1 MLHPHNPDWI
11 DKFTEEEKLI
21 KKLLG
26 TIAIDIQHI
35 GSTAIP
41 HIMAK
46 PIIDIA
52 VLIPTLEEA
61 HLLVPVLEQHGY
73 LYEKEKSS
81 QERFYFVKGDPE
93 EYHLSL
99 AQPHT
104 YSYWKRQI
112 LFRDYLKLHPEVAK
126 EYEKLKLEALTT
138 NASNYLRAKGPFIEK
153 VLELAEMGLTVL

>member
-1 MLHPHNPDWI
+1 MLQPHSPEWI

-21 KKLLG
+21 KNLLG

-61 HLLVPVLEQHGY
+61 HLLVPVLEKHGY
-73 LYEKEKSS
+73 LYQKEKSS
-81 QERFYFVKGDPE
+81 QERFYFTKGEPE

-104 YSYWKRQI
+104 YSYFKRQI
-112 LFRDYLKLHPEVAK
+112 LFRDYLKTHPEIAK
-126 EYEKLKLEALTT
+126 EYEKLKLDALAKD
-138 NASNYLRAKGPFIEK
+138 ASNYLHAKGPFIEK
-153 VLELAEMGLTVL
+153 VLELAEMGLTIM